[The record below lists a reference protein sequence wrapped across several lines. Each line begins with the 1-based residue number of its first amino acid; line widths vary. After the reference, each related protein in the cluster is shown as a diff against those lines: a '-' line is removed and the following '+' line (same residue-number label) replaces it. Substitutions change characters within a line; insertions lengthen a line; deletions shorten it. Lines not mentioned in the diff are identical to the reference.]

1 LRGVFLL
8 ALCLFACGAARA
20 ADAADDGK
28 IAMRIWGLPSASAT
42 GVRAKLGQTMLQGF
56 LERYP
61 QYAPEPFHMLAIRE
75 GGMDE
80 GPLMAIATGVEPHGI
95 YVNFRQSSTYINHG
109 FLAPLEI
116 LLARHLSD
124 NPRVR
129 EVTAD
134 GAWAEDPTDAEIAD
148 ALAQLKSKVIP
159 AVWPVIYREAEP
171 RPGVPTGK
179 HVWALPYSTL
189 VKALVY
195 RKDVFKR
202 AGLDPNRPPRDW
214 HEFLDYARRIKT
226 LPNVFGSHLGRGD
239 HVSYYIYNFIVGN
252 GGRFMRQDTDGTW
265 HAAFNTRPVAE
276 AIYYTLRLMKESYE
290 IDGQTYEGCVYAPM
304 GHSDSN
310 LKWDRG
316 EIGMRFEYLSFDR
329 TTEMNPAVTGI
340 APAPLA
346 PSGQRGTELNCMMRG
361 VFGKASP
368 EVQLGVMRYIWYGAG
383 DEMRRKQTD
392 IMVEYGYGTFLNPR
406 DLEEFGYTDILAQV
420 PASWKD
426 TMETALEHGVPEPY
440 GKNTQQIYIKVSEPI
455 NWAID
460 RPELLELPR
469 EDALKRIEEQLDAAA
484 QRVDRFMLG
493 QLSPDE
499 WRQRR
504 IWGGVLLAVIIA
516 VFVGAITWVLRA
528 FTQEERAMG
537 DRPPARR
544 FMKAY
549 LLLLPGLLLVL
560 LVKYLPLILGV
571 PLALFDYQ
579 FAIDSV
585 FVGLDN
591 FATVLYDTRFWMS
604 LTRTMYYVLLVVAL
618 GFWPPIMVA
627 ILLDEVPGTLP
638 KYIFRTI
645 FYLPTIVSG
654 IIMVFLWRQLY
665 EPSESGFLNQILM
678 SLNHLPIVPA
688 VGLRLVM
695 LGLWLSVIGII
706 FACGVKLKE
715 LSMVMRIILG
725 LFALG
730 LLWGTVYPLVQTYI
744 GPGALEIEARGLDPA
759 RVSGWPAVMT
769 SLRGMLGPFSIKPLG
784 WVEDPAMAMVCCV
797 IPMVW
802 ATAGPGCIIY
812 LAALK
817 TVPEEL
823 VEAATIDG
831 ASILQR
837 MAYITLPRVKF
848 LILIQLLGAVVGAFR
863 GGTNFILAM
872 TGGGPN
878 GATRTMGMD
887 IFERSFM
894 ELKFS
899 TGAAMGWILGAI
911 VICITAY
918 QLRRMSRAQF
928 KTGAE
933 VSVGA
938 K

>member
-1 LRGVFLL
+1 G
-8 ALCLFACGAARA
+8 
-20 ADAADDGK
+20 
-28 IAMRIWGLPSASAT
+28 
-42 GVRAKLGQTMLQGF
+42 
-56 LERYP
+56 E
-61 QYAPEPFHMLAIRE
+61 
-75 GGMDE
+75 
-80 GPLMAIATGVEPHGI
+80 
-95 YVNFRQSSTYINHG
+95 
-109 FLAPLEI
+109 
-116 LLARHLSD
+116 
-124 NPRVR
+124 
-129 EVTAD
+129 
-134 GAWAEDPTDAEIAD
+134 
-148 ALAQLKSKVIP
+148 
-159 AVWPVIYREAEP
+159 
-171 RPGVPTGK
+171 
-179 HVWALPYSTL
+179 
-189 VKALVY
+189 
-195 RKDVFKR
+195 
-202 AGLDPNRPPRDW
+202 
-214 HEFLDYARRIKT
+214 
-226 LPNVFGSHLGRGD
+226 
-239 HVSYYIYNFIVGN
+239 
-252 GGRFMRQDTDGTW
+252 
-265 HAAFNTRPVAE
+265 
-276 AIYYTLRLMKESYE
+276 
-290 IDGQTYEGCVYAPM
+290 TYEGCVYAPM
-304 GHSDSN
+304 GRSDAN

-329 TTEMNPAVTGI
+329 ATEMNPAVTGI
-340 APAPLA
+340 APAPRA
-346 PSGQRGTELNCMMRG
+346 PSGLRGTELNCTMLG
-361 VFGKASP
+361 AFGAAPP
-368 EVQLGVMRYIWYGAG
+368 EVQLGVMRYIWYGAS
-383 DEMRRKQTD
+383 DAMRRKRTE

-420 PASWKD
+420 PPAWRE
-426 TMETALEHGVPEPY
+426 TMETALEQGVPEPY
-440 GKNTQQIYIKVSEPI
+440 GKNTQQIYLKVSEPI

-460 RPELLELPR
+460 RPELLDLPR
-469 EDALKRIEEQLDAAA
+469 EDALTRIEGQLDAAA
-484 QRVDRFMLG
+484 ERVDRFMLG
-493 QLSPDE
+493 QLSPGE
-499 WRQRR
+499 WRRR
-504 IWGGVLLAVIIA
+504 RTWGGVLLAVIVT
-516 VFVGAITWVLRA
+516 VFVGAISWVLRA
-528 FTQEERAMG
+528 FTREEQAMG

-544 FMKAY
+544 FLKAY
-549 LLLLPGLLLVL
+549 LLLLPGLALVL
-560 LVKYLPLILGV
+560 LVQYLPLILGV

-591 FATVLYDTRFWMS
+591 FAAVLYDTRFWMS
-604 LTRTMYYVLLVVAL
+604 LLRTLYYVLLVVAL

-627 ILLDEVPGTLP
+627 ILLDEVPGTLF
-638 KYIFRTI
+638 KYIFRTV

-654 IIMVFLWRQLY
+654 VIMVFLWRQLY

-678 SLNHLPIVPA
+678 SLNHLDPVPA
-688 VGLRLVM
+688 AALRLVM
-695 LGLWLSVIGII
+695 LGLWLSLIGVI

-715 LSMVMRIILG
+715 LSTVMRVILG

-730 LLWGTVYPLVQTYI
+730 LLWATVYPLIRTYL

-759 RVSGWPAVMT
+759 RVSGWPAVLT
-769 SLRGMLGPFSIKPLG
+769 YLRGMLGPFDIKPLG
-784 WVEDPAMAMVCCV
+784 WIEDPAMAMVCCV

-831 ASILQR
+831 AGILQR

-887 IFERSFM
+887 IFERAFM

-928 KTGAE
+928 TTGAE
-933 VSVGA
+933 VSVTA